1 VEALAER
8 YALTLTMPQRLR
20 SGENIPDEAAELA
33 EVASR
38 LIEANPQNRRAVAEL
53 ATILGAGVVEAGIAA
68 TGTVP
73 TAAAPTS
80 LPFIVASV
88 ARLVLE
94 RIETR
99 ASMTLPSAERRLWID
114 AGASL
119 KPGAIEQNAI
129 NAIAAFSELVMRSVE
144 GESIV
149 AARLGVDRSR
159 VSQRVRDRSLYAFS
173 RGDTRYFPSWQLTD
187 EGTLP
192 GLRKVVSALDE
203 GLHPLVVDHWFTTTS
218 VDLEIGD
225 VPVSPVTWLATG
237 GSPQVAA
244 ELAADL

>member
-1 VEALAER
+1 MEVLLRVETLAER
-8 YALTLTMPQRLR
+8 YALTMSQRVR

-38 LIEANPQNRRAVAEL
+38 LIEADPQNRRVVAEL
-53 ATILGAGVVEAGIAA
+53 ATILGAGAVGAGLGSSPLIVV
-68 TGTVP
+68 
-73 TAAAPTS
+73 
-80 LPFIVASV
+80 SV
-88 ARLVLE
+88 AKLVLE

-99 ASMTLPSAERRLWID
+99 ASMTLPSVERQLWID
-114 AGASL
+114 AGASFKL
-119 KPGAIEQNAI
+119 GAIEQDAI
-129 NAIAAFSELVMRSVE
+129 NAIAAFSELVVRSVE
-144 GESIV
+144 GDSVV

-173 RGDTRYFPSWQLTD
+173 RGDTRYFPSWQFTD

-192 GLRKVVSALDE
+192 GLREVVSALDE
-203 GLHPLVVDHWFTTTS
+203 GLHPLVVDHWFTTNS

-225 VPVSPVTWLATG
+225 LPVSPVTWLTTG
-237 GSPQVAA
+237 GNPQVAA